1 VNDKIAVDTA
11 VNIRVLHCLKT
22 TSVKYL
28 NTNNTSIVLKLEYNN
43 FSTLFT
49 GDIEAP
55 IEKNLV
61 DSDSVSLKEVVLK
74 APHHGSST
82 SNSIDFLK
90 AVAPQFTVI
99 SVGQNNRYNHPSQ
112 TVLNRYKEFSDMKL
126 FRTDQQGTIEM
137 LTDGKELKVKL
148 QVPVDFEKLYKFF
161 RY

>member
-1 VNDKIAVDTA
+1 
-11 VNIRVLHCLKT
+11 
-22 TSVKYL
+22 
-28 NTNNTSIVLKLEYNN
+28 
-43 FSTLFT
+43 LFT

-61 DSDSVSLKEVVLK
+61 DSDSVSLKAVVLK